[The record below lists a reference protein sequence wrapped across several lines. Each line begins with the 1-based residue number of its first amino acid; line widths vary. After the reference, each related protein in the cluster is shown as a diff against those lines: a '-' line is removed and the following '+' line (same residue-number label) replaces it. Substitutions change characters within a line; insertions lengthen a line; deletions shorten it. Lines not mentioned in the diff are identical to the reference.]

1 MGCVECKQNSI
12 FLSGENLEFL
22 KSYTSYDEATIKEMH
37 KSFIIDC
44 PTGQLTPDKFIDLYK
59 MFIWRGN
66 AEQYCEH
73 VFRTFDT
80 DQNGVIDFEEF
91 LLAMYVTSSGTAEE
105 KLTWA
110 FRMYDVDGNGTID
123 PDEMLKVVRAIY
135 GMRCEEATEPTSVA
149 DERARKIFRRMDENG
164 DGQLTEEEFLRGCL
178 EDDELSKL
186 LAPNVVELCE

>member
-1 MGCVECKQNSI
+1 MGCVNSKLNSK
-12 FLSGENLEFL
+12 FLKSENLEFL

-59 MFIWRGN
+59 MFIWRGD
-66 AEQYCEH
+66 AQQYCEH

-91 LLAMYVTSSGTAEE
+91 LLAMYVTTPGTAEE
-105 KLTWA
+105 KLRMA
-110 FRMYDVDGNGTID
+110 FRMYDVDGNGVID
-123 PDEMLKVVRAIY
+123 PEEMLKVVQAIY
-135 GMRCEEATEPTSVA
+135 GMLNEDGTEPIIAA
-149 DERARKIFRRMDENG
+149 DERARKIFCRMDKNG
-164 DGQLTEEEFLRGCL
+164 DGQLTEDEFLRGCL

-186 LAPNVVELCE
+186 LAPNVVEKCG

>member
-1 MGCVECKQNSI
+1 MGCVNSKLNSK
-12 FLSGENLEFL
+12 FLRSENLEFL

-110 FRMYDVDGNGTID
+110 FKMYDVDGNGTID
-123 PDEMLKVVRAIY
+123 PDEMLKVVQAIY
-135 GMRCEEATEPTSVA
+135 GMRREDATEPTSVA
-149 DERARKIFRRMDENG
+149 DERARKIFLRMDENG

-186 LAPNVVELCE
+186 LAPNIVE